1 MMQRNVLTGAVR
13 VLALSAALLATAAAA
28 GCEGDGGGST
38 RKLALQLYAPPP
50 TYPDP
55 FANVGYLRVIASGTG
70 FDARDTFM
78 VFDDHTGVLPDI
90 PFARDIQVTV
100 EGRTRVCQP
109 RPGVDASACQQQGIC
124 DSPSSPCDWTPGDV
138 VSRGRTGRL
147 LIDAGTAAFELAV
160 FMMQTDSFAPT
171 TDRNG
176 APSRLITPRV
186 GATATLLEDGKVL
199 IVGGGALAAGA
210 ADLGD
215 PAGLSSVYATA
226 ELYDPRT
233 GEFEDLT
240 RPGFDSTKLF
250 SARAWHQ
257 AVLLPDPNGPDRVA
271 IFGGFSRVNDQIVPI
286 ASVEIF
292 DPSTLSFVHDG
303 VPPMTGPR
311 ALHTAT
317 KIDER
322 GRVLLVGG
330 WDAGGASWEL
340 WDPASGPVANGPLNA
355 RRWNHTAT
363 FVPNAYSGFDVV
375 FLLGGED
382 ATSVHNSGELYLVQN
397 QEVPVG
403 LIPLIGP
410 EPNAPDRA
418 QPRTLHQTVW
428 LKGQGLIYTIG
439 GYQDKARTQP
449 LDRVDVFTV
458 NCPIPEGGDIG
469 DCWRRDVGFRLESA
483 RGYHSATEIPG
494 NAILIAGG
502 CGDFHAGEPCN
513 VGRTEVIFQTDRI
526 VERPDGTQEVQH
538 EVKIGFTRADP
549 IWPRAAHQA
558 LRLQSQHV
566 LLLGGLRVDGA
577 GRTMVQ
583 DTELFNPL

>member
-1 MMQRNVLTGAVR
+1 MTQRKIAI
-13 VLALSAALLATAAAA
+13 LALLVWSAAAA
-28 GCEGDGGGST
+28 CESEGGGSA

-55 FANVGYLRVIASGTG
+55 FANVGYLRVMASGTG
-70 FDARDTFM
+70 FEARDTFM
-78 VFDDHTGVLPDI
+78 AFGDHAGVLPDI
-90 PFARDIQVTV
+90 PFAEDVQVTV
-100 EGRTRVCQP
+100 EGRTRLCQP
-109 RPGVDASACQQQGIC
+109 RPGVDAAACQQEGAC
-124 DSPSSPCDWTPGDV
+124 DSGTAPCDWTPGDV

-147 LIDAGTAAFELAV
+147 PIDSDTTAFELSV

-171 TDRNG
+171 TDRNS
-176 APSRLITPRV
+176 APSRLITPRI
-186 GATATLLEDGKVL
+186 GASATLLEDGKVL
-199 IVGGGALAAGA
+199 IVGGGALAAGT

-226 ELYDPRT
+226 ELFDPRT
-233 GEFEDLT
+233 GEFQDLT
-240 RPGFDSTKLF
+240 EPGDDATKLF
-250 SARAWHQ
+250 SARAFHQ
-257 AVLLPDPNGPDRVA
+257 AVPIPVADGPDRVA
-271 IFGGFSRVNDQIVPI
+271 IFGGFSRVNDQIQPI

-292 DPSTLSFVHDG
+292 DPATLTFAHEG

-317 KIDER
+317 KVDDR
-322 GRVLLVGG
+322 GRILLAGG
-330 WDAGGASWEL
+330 WDTAGASWEL
-340 WDPASGPVANGPLNA
+340 WDPSTGPVANGPLNA

-363 FVPNAYSGFDVV
+363 YVPDAYSGFDVV

-382 ATSVHNSGELYLVQN
+382 ATTVHNSGELYLVQN
-397 QEVPVG
+397 NEVPQG

-410 EPNAPDRA
+410 EPSNPDRA

-439 GYQDKARTQP
+439 GYQDKARQQP

-469 DCWRRDVGFRLESA
+469 DCWRRDVGFRLETA

-502 CGDFHAGEPCN
+502 CGNFGAAEPCN
-513 VGRTEVIFQTDRI
+513 LGRTEVIFQTDRI
-526 VERPDGTQEVQH
+526 VDRPDGTQEVQH

-558 LRLQSQHV
+558 VRLQSQHV
-566 LLLGGLRVDGA
+566 LLLGGLRIDAA
-577 GRTMVQ
+577 GRALVQ
-583 DTELFNPL
+583 DSELFNPL